1 MIKKCTHMLLKS
13 TILGLIV
20 FSIPLESLHGD
31 ETPWRTAQGRQ
42 CIEQWMQL
50 VETQINASDLGPN
63 SNLRKP
69 WRFNKYGILLGRKS
83 SSAYAPDDFNRYE
96 NIHHYVWTQYYRKGS
111 YWGPSRPLFRRSNVP
126 CCREYVRQCLN
137 QPGGGSID
145 SNNAQLRSAQY
156 ARRALDQYQENLR
169 LGCRYTGSRWR
180 DNYNYHYNWALQQS
194 QETLDRESKRR
205 DDELNRCR
213 RSQ

>member
-69 WRFNKYGILLGRKS
+69 WRFNKYGILLGRKAVLLMHRMIS
-83 SSAYAPDDFNRYE
+83 IAMKIFIIMSGH
-96 NIHHYVWTQYYRKGS
+96 NIIAK
-111 YWGPSRPLFRRSNVP
+111 
-126 CCREYVRQCLN
+126 VRIGALLALYLGDQTFHAAGNMCV
-137 QPGGGSID
+137 
-145 SNNAQLRSAQY
+145 NA
-156 ARRALDQYQENLR
+156 
-169 LGCRYTGSRWR
+169 
-180 DNYNYHYNWALQQS
+180 
-194 QETLDRESKRR
+194 
-205 DDELNRCR
+205 
-213 RSQ
+213 